1 MIRLLIYLH
10 GKDPSIQSLMYLTTQ
25 QNFLSTYYIPHA
37 VSGAAH
43 NEAPKFHKGFQ
54 ITYSAQEST
63 E

>member
-1 MIRLLIYLH
+1 
-10 GKDPSIQSLMYLTTQ
+10 MYLTTQ